1 MSFEMKPEIKAVLEK
16 IRFVDRYKNLSE
28 NFRGN
33 PNDLNDRLEDYD
45 IEKVNEI
52 FKRLGYVATFD
63 KKEKFFKVGVIDNSP
78 NYMIWFNIILE
89 YGMTEFIWV
98 VYHNDEVRLGSPWS
112 VYSRLLINPRERI
125 KKPVYRSYEELE
137 DILKEAFL
145 MYDDFK
151 SELISVYSKQ

>member
-16 IRFVDRYKNLSE
+16 IEFVDRYKKLSKRY
-28 NFRGN
+28 NGN
-33 PNDLNDRLEDYD
+33 PNDLNDRLDEYD

-52 FKRLGYVATFD
+52 FKGLGHVATFD
-63 KKEKFFKVGVIDNSP
+63 KKEKFFKVGLIDNSP
-78 NYMIWFNIILE
+78 NYMIWFNVILE

-98 VYHNDEVRLGSPWS
+98 VYHNDEFRLGSPWS
-112 VYSRLLINPRERI
+112 VYSRLLIDPGERI

-137 DILKEAFL
+137 GILEAAFL

-151 SELISVYSKQ
+151 SELINVYNEQ

>member
-1 MSFEMKPEIKAVLEK
+1 MSFEMKPEIKVVLEK
-16 IRFVDRYKNLSE
+16 IRFVDRYKKLSE

-52 FKRLGYVATFD
+52 FKRLGYVSTFD

>member
-16 IRFVDRYKNLSE
+16 IEFVDRYKKLSE
-28 NFRGN
+28 HFRGN
-33 PNDLNDRLEDYD
+33 PNDLNDRLDDYD

-78 NYMIWFNIILE
+78 NYMIWFNVILE

-112 VYSRLLINPRERI
+112 VYSRLLIDPRERI
-125 KKPVYRSYEELE
+125 KKPVYRDYEELE
-137 DILKEAFL
+137 EILEEAFL

-151 SELISVYSKQ
+151 SELINVYNEQ

>member
-1 MSFEMKPEIKAVLEK
+1 MSFEIKPEIKAALEK
-16 IRFVDRYKNLSE
+16 IRFVDRYKKLSE
-28 NFRGN
+28 RFSGN
-33 PNDLNDRLEDYD
+33 PNDLNDRLDEYD

-52 FKRLGYVATFD
+52 FKGLGHVATFD

-78 NYMIWFNIILE
+78 NYMIWFNVILE

-112 VYSRLLINPRERI
+112 VYSRLLIDPRERI
-125 KKPVYRSYEELE
+125 KKPVYRGYEELE
-137 DILKEAFL
+137 EILEEAFL

-151 SELISVYSKQ
+151 SELINVYNEQ

>member
-1 MSFEMKPEIKAVLEK
+1 MKPEIKAVLEK